1 MQVQQRAQIALM
13 HAIAAVS
20 HAEMN
25 AATGAIATHVVT
37 LDRKL
42 LVWGRRGLR
51 RRRWPYPAEARTLV
65 QGESA
70 GLGPGLG

>member
-25 AATGAIATHVVT
+25 AATGAIATHVTT

-42 LVWGRRGLR
+42 LVWGRPQYVGGVLR
-51 RRRWPYPAEARTLV
+51 HGGGTGHTQQRHVR
-65 QGESA
+65 
-70 GLGPGLG
+70 